1 MANLLEHNFS
11 SCNELANSLASE
23 IGEKLKEAIKKDGK
37 ASIALSGGSTPK
49 KMLNQLSKLKNINWE
64 KVDVTLVDE
73 RFVDENS
80 SRSNAKMLKENLLIN
95 EAKSANFFPLFLG
108 SNSLNEQAIEQMS
121 HQQKYIKKPFD
132 IVVLG
137 MGLDGHTA
145 SFFPN
150 VKNLH
155 QALNST
161 KLAMAINAS
170 DGEERITLTFPYL
183 ISAKNIYLHIEG
195 EEKQQVLEKALNG
208 MVINDM
214 PIRAF
219 LLQDKAPINIY
230 KC

>member
-1 MANLLEHNFS
+1 MANLEHNFS
-11 SCNELANSLASE
+11 SCNDLANSLANE
-23 IGEKLKEAIKKDGK
+23 IGKKLQQAIAQNGK

-49 KMLNQLSKLKNINWE
+49 KMLNELSKQKNIAWG

-80 SRSNAKMLKENLLIN
+80 NRSNARMIKENLLIN
-95 EAKSANFFPLFLG
+95 EATEASFFPLFLG
-108 SNSLNEQAIEQMS
+108 ANSLNEQAIGQMS

-161 KLAMAINAS
+161 KLVMAIKAS

-195 EEKQQVLEKALNG
+195 KEKQQVLEKALKDG
-208 MVINDM
+208 AIEDM

-219 LLQDKAPINIY
+219 LLQNKAPINIY